1 MNSIEAKK
9 LNLPE
14 IMSRLGYEPLR
25 VKKNGNEYWYNSPF
39 RNEKDASFHTSF
51 LGGKWIWNDFADKGG
66 TVIDFIMRHENYL
79 KVSDAL
85 HFLDRMY
92 SKGGY
97 VGTSKNINKSSSFQ
111 KHITKEETEP
121 NKELKFISATPIQ
134 NPLIISYLTKERGIN
149 RQICLEYL
157 EEVKYKNLNN
167 QKNYFAFG
175 IKNQSDGYEIR
186 VASDKYPFKSSLLQ
200 KDITLIKGYKS
211 DDKEAEKALNIFE
224 GMTDFLSTLT
234 ILKSQNLNGDSL
246 ILHSLSFYEK
256 SVELIKEQGYSAV
269 NTFLDNDKSGKEF
282 TEQYKSDLGNIV
294 ITQNHRYKGF
304 KDVNDLLQHE
314 KLKNLRFV

>member
-14 IMSRLGYEPLR
+14 IMSRLGYEPISI
-25 VKKNGNEYWYNSPF
+25 KKNGNEYWYNSPF

-66 TVIDFIMRHENYL
+66 TVIDFIMRHENHL

-85 HFLDRMY
+85 NFLDGMY

-97 VGTSKNINKSSSFQ
+97 VGTIRNINNSSSFQ
-111 KHITKEETEP
+111 KHKSKEETEP

-149 RQICLEYL
+149 RQVCLEYL

-224 GMTDFLSTLT
+224 GMTDFLSILT
-234 ILKSQNLNGDSL
+234 ILKSKNLNGDSL

-256 SVELIKEQGYSAV
+256 SVEIIREQGYSVV

-282 TEQYKSDLGNIV
+282 TEQYKSDLGDIV
-294 ITQNHRYKGF
+294 TTQSYRYEDY
-304 KDVNDLLQHE
+304 KDVNE
-314 KLKNLRFV
+314 KLKSQLTNKLKL